1 MHERSKNQAVKTKQ
15 KRVWLDVSALQCA
28 DDTWKRWQLRFIF
41 LCVNGARL
49 AKSEAKICIMDRH
62 WGKKQ
67 AAIVCNSIDIDN
79 NNWSQSTLTHSL
91 GNDNDDKD
99 KMWKA
104 KKKHQYEYTHTH
116 TTDISTTKQNE
127 TNQIIY
133 GEIQMY
139 RFVFAQANSPV
150 NSYRTVRLENGSH
163 LFEIVCDAAVFI
175 AVAYVVVVILSLG
188 DVHVGLCWLVLAE
201 NISW

>member
-1 MHERSKNQAVKTKQ
+1 
-15 KRVWLDVSALQCA
+15 
-28 DDTWKRWQLRFIF
+28 
-41 LCVNGARL
+41 
-49 AKSEAKICIMDRH
+49 
-62 WGKKQ
+62 
-67 AAIVCNSIDIDN
+67 
-79 NNWSQSTLTHSL
+79 
-91 GNDNDDKD
+91 
-99 KMWKA
+99 
-104 KKKHQYEYTHTH
+104 
-116 TTDISTTKQNE
+116 
-127 TNQIIY
+127 
-133 GEIQMY
+133 MY